1 MNEVFNNRD
10 PFYLS
15 QTTPVKAGVGLR
27 FSLLLHEDCHCC
39 EAWLVMRREGEDAR
53 WLSLTHAGTED
64 RFQHWET
71 SFTPAQAGLYWYR
84 FEFEGNWRRNVVT
97 RVDECRGDITSAGAD
112 WQLTVTE
119 PDYAVPERYAGGLI
133 YQIFPDRFFASGR
146 PKENVPADR
155 FLCTDWEATPA
166 WRQDGEPRSLGND
179 YYGGDLRGIEQK
191 LDYLQSLGVTILYL
205 NPIFEGHSNHRYNT
219 ADYTRVDPL
228 LGSEEDF
235 SSLCREAKKRGMAV
249 ILDGVFSHTGAD
261 SRYYNK
267 YGRYPEAGAYQSK
280 SSPYYPWFSFYDWPD
295 GCHCWWGVPS
305 LPEVNEEEPS
315 FVDYVCGEN
324 GVLRRWMRLGASG
337 WRLDVADELPD
348 GFLDRV
354 REAVKAENPDALLL
368 GEVWEDAT
376 TKISHGG
383 RRRFLLG
390 RQVDSVM
397 NYPWRAA
404 ILAFAG
410 GGPAA
415 ELRLAVEELLAHYP
429 KGALDLMMNHVGT
442 HDTER
447 VLSVLGGA
455 PLGLERAAQAD
466 VRLTPEQ
473 RERGLRRLRLAAVLQ
488 YALPGLPSLYYGD
501 EAGVEGLR
509 DPFNRTGYPWG
520 KEDADLLAFY
530 RELGRRRK
538 HPAFAGGEIAF
549 VGQGACWIAFTRQKE
564 DRRVLIVVNAGESD
578 CRLPLGDDWRA
589 ADRWGGAWAP
599 DGALSVGPE
608 SFALLAL

>member
-1 MNEVFNNRD
+1 NEVFNTRD

-15 QTTPVKAGVGLR
+15 QTTPVRAGVALR

-39 EAWLVMRREGEDAR
+39 EGWLILRREGEDAR
-53 WLSLTHAGTED
+53 WIPLCHAGTQD
-64 RFQHWET
+64 RFQRWECT
-71 SFTPAQAGLYWYR
+71 AAPERAGLYWYR
-84 FEFEGNWRRNVVT
+84 FEYEGNWRRNVVT
-97 RVDECRGDITSAGAD
+97 RVDECRGDVTPDGAD

-119 PDYAVPERYAGGLI
+119 PDYAVPEGYAGGLI
-133 YQIFPDRFFASGR
+133 YQIFPDRFFASGS

-155 FLCTDWEATPA
+155 YLCADWSAQPA
-166 WRQDGEPRSLGND
+166 WRQKDGPRSLGND
-179 YYGGDLRGIEQK
+179 YYGGDLKGITEK

-205 NPIFEGHSNHRYNT
+205 NPIFEAHSNHRYNT

-228 LGSEEDF
+228 LGTEEDF
-235 SSLCREAKKRGMAV
+235 AALCREAKARGMAV

-267 YGRYPEAGAYQSK
+267 YGRYPDTGAYQSK
-280 SSPYYPWFSFYDWPD
+280 ASPYYPWFSFYDWPE
-295 GCHCWWGVPS
+295 GCHSWWGVPS

-315 FVDYVCGEN
+315 YLDFICGEN

-368 GEVWEDAT
+368 GEVWEDASI
-376 TKISHGG
+376 KVSHGG

-397 NYPWRAA
+397 NYPWRTA
-404 ILAFAG
+404 ILDFVRG
-410 GGPAA
+410 GAA
-415 ELRLAVEELLAHYP
+415 RDLRLAVEELIAHYP
-429 KGALDLMMNHVGT
+429 KGAVDLLMNHIGT

-447 VLSVLGGA
+447 VLSLLGGA
-455 PLGLERAAQAD
+455 PLDLDRAAQAE
-466 VRLTPEQ
+466 VRLTPAQ
-473 RERGLRRLRLAAVLQ
+473 RQEGLRRLKLAAVLQ
-488 YALPGLPSLYYGD
+488 YTLPGLPSLYYGD

-520 KEDADLLAFY
+520 QEDADLLAFY
-530 RELGRRRK
+530 RKLGAIRK
-538 HPAFAGGEIAF
+538 HPAFAGGDFLPVWESETALVF
-549 VGQGACWIAFTRQKE
+549 DRVKGK
-564 DRRVLIVVNAGESD
+564 RRVRVAVNRGKEPV
-578 CRLPLGDDWRA
+578 PL
-589 ADRWGGAWAP
+589 P
-599 DGALSVGPE
+599 DGTILPAEDYAIQLD
-608 SFALLAL
+608 